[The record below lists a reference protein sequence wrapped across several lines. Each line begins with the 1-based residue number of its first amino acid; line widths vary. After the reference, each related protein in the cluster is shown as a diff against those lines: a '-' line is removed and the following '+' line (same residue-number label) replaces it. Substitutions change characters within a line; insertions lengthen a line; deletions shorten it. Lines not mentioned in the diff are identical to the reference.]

1 MMKRKTLLL
10 FFLPGA
16 IFMILFLVI
25 PITQMVYNS
34 FFDYRLGGVREFI
47 GLGNYIKTFTSNTFL
62 KPLRNTAVFTVVAV
76 TLELTL
82 GMVLALLFSRPF
94 PGNKVL
100 RSFVLTPLMIAPIV
114 AGLVWKL
121 MLNTQF
127 GIVNTLLVR
136 FGIIGDVNDIMW
148 LADPKVSLYACCIA
162 DIWLTTPFMML
173 MLLAGLNGLDGSV
186 LEASSIDG
194 ADGFQKFFR
203 IKLPGIMPVLLTA
216 VSIRIV
222 DAARSFDVIWVMTQ
236 GGPRNASELLS
247 ITIYRN
253 LVRFND
259 VGFASAIAI
268 VFLLLLLV
276 FALLFMRDMWKP
288 RKEYGA

>member
-16 IFMILFLVI
+16 VFMILFLVV
-25 PITQMVYNS
+25 PIIQMVYNS
-34 FFDYRLGGVREFI
+34 FFNYRLGGEREFI
-47 GLGNYIKTFTSNTFL
+47 GLANYVKTFTSSSFL

-76 TLELTL
+76 LSELLL
-82 GMVLALLFSRPF
+82 GMALALLFSRPF
-94 PGNKVL
+94 PGNKAL

-136 FGIIGDVNDIMW
+136 FGVIGNVNDIMW
-148 LADPKVSLYACCIA
+148 LADPKISLYACCIA

-194 ADGFQKFFR
+194 AGSLQQFFR

-216 VSIRIV
+216 VSIRTV

-247 ITIYRN
+247 ITIYRT

-259 VGFASAIAI
+259 VGYASAIAI

-288 RKEYGA
+288 GKEHRA